1 LLVVSTAP
9 VEMMSPEEIE
19 AMEKAKQ
26 KRRRGLLVA
35 MVEIHQSL
43 KVR

>member
-26 KRRRGLLVA
+26 KRRGLLVA
-35 MVEIHQSL
+35 VVEIHQSL